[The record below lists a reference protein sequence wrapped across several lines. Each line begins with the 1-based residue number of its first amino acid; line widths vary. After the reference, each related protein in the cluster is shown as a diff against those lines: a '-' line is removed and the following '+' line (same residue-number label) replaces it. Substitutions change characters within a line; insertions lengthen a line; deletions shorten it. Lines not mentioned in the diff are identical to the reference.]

1 MHLPCSTA
9 TLGWASLRLTF
20 TGSET
25 SSISVRCWSTGQR
38 ISTLTRFIF
47 EIHHSE
53 KRKYWKIIVIYCR
66 NIVAKYFRDWNLCHL
81 FLNFLCSSVFVWH
94 WSKWPKSKRTKLSKA
109 FSFQVRE
116 LKIEWGGKVRSY
128 LFKAMKT
135 TEPNPACR
143 LTSTKFIMY
152 VHNSFLG

>member
-38 ISTLTRFIF
+38 ISTLTRLIF

-53 KRKYWKIIVIYCR
+53 KRKYWKVKIYFG
-66 NIVAKYFRDWNLCHL
+66 NIVAKYFRDSNLCHL
-81 FLNFLCSSVFVWH
+81 FLNYLCFCVFDWH
-94 WSKWPKSKRTKLSKA
+94 WSRQSRDKRTKWWKA